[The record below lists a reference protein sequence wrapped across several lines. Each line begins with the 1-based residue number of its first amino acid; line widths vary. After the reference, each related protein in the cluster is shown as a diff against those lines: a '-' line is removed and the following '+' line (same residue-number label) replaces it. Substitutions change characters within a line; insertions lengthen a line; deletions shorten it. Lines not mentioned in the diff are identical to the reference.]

1 MATYGRSFVS
11 FIVFAFSVGYAL
23 VTVQMATTGVER
35 ETSLISAAASCAT
48 SRRCGWIIHDK
59 DEGTY
64 STRDSADC
72 SEATKRGTDHYNS
85 VIYKKLSNEIQDGKN
100 KRYTQFKLVDIADSG
115 CRKLGEKD
123 IGI

>member
-11 FIVFAFSVGYAL
+11 FIVFAFFVGYAV
-23 VTVQMATTGVER
+23 VTAQMATTGVDR
-35 ETSLISAAASCAT
+35 EKSLISVAASCAT

-72 SEATKRGTDHYNS
+72 SKTTKRGTDHYNS

-100 KRYTQFKLVDIADSG
+100 KRYTEFKLVDKADSE
-115 CRKLGEKD
+115 CRKLGEKN
-123 IGI
+123 IVI